1 MPLPEPRELTP
12 RACELATC
20 GEADKDLLKR
30 CSSCKAVYYCGASHQ
45 MTDRSH
51 HKNACTIIKKARKA
65 VEKEE
70 QELRDHPGDMFTP
83 PNIFE
88 NGVGHFWGIH
98 ETRAYMRSRYHMV
111 DVLLQVFG
119 TPGGKIDAVQE
130 ALDNLVD
137 MLRLCRGDNMGVRD
151 LVPHLY
157 IRLNR
162 DQEAYDFV
170 KWYATTGSESKYD
183 WGDMDQPYLDI
194 RDADVLEEPLET
206 WANGKYLSLGHVA
219 AVTLIKV
226 RILLDLQSAQ
236 NAARALNGTIPPEI
250 VGLIRGELV
259 GSAVAGR
266 PDILMGSTDHLTKL
280 IKKVKSQIVKLYRS
294 VNEYNPHFWRLMLSC
309 PVSAASQRPG
319 MYSHETKEEA
329 CLMIGY
335 CLASWVE
342 TPGAFQL
349 MMDLSQTV

>member
-12 RACELATC
+12 RICELGTC
-20 GEADKDLLKR
+20 SEADKDLLKR

-45 MTDRSH
+45 TTDRSH

-98 ETRAYMRSRYHMV
+98 ETRAYMRARYHMV

-130 ALDNLVD
+130 ALDHLVD

-183 WGDMDQPYLDI
+183 WGDIDQPYLDI

-266 PDILMGSTDHLTKL
+266 PDILMGSTEHLSKL
-280 IKKVKSQIVKLYRS
+280 IKKVKGQIAKLYRS

-349 MMDLSQTV
+349 MKDLSQTV

>member
-12 RACELATC
+12 RVCELSSC
-20 GEADKDLLKR
+20 SEADTDLLKR

-45 MTDRSH
+45 TADRSH
-51 HKNACTIIKKARKA
+51 HKNGCTIIKKSRKA

-98 ETRAYMRSRYHMV
+98 ETRAYMRARYHMV
-111 DVLLQVFG
+111 DVLLQVYG
-119 TPGGKIDAVQE
+119 APGGKIDAVQE
-130 ALDNLVD
+130 ALDHLLD

-206 WANGKYLSLGHVA
+206 WSNGKYLSLGHVA
-219 AVTLIKV
+219 AVTLIKA
-226 RILLDLQSAQ
+226 RILFDLQSAQ

-259 GSAVAGR
+259 GSAVASR
-266 PDILMGSTDHLTKL
+266 SDILLGSTEHLSEL
-280 IKKVKSQIVKLYRS
+280 IKKVKDQIVKLYRS
-294 VNEYNPHFWRLMLSC
+294 VNEYNPHFWRLMLSS

-349 MMDLSQTV
+349 MKDLGQTV